1 MTLTYIFQ
9 HLLSP
14 EQYSPPKKMLEFSR
28 KQQEDTIVK
37 EIEDD
42 VKQLTQ
48 DEADLEVY
56 VYFIIP
62 HPAYEVW
69 VQCVY
74 CFEVV
79 HPSRTFL
86 FPLNIL
92 GKLMDFDQILH
103 MH

>member
-14 EQYSPPKKMLEFSR
+14 DQYSPPKKMLEFSR

-48 DEADLEVY
+48 DEADLEVR
-56 VYFIIP
+56 I
-62 HPAYEVW
+62 
-69 VQCVY
+69 
-74 CFEVV
+74 
-79 HPSRTFL
+79 TFYNSQFHSEFFRNMPRGSER
-86 FPLNIL
+86 FPN
-92 GKLMDFDQILH
+92 QNN
-103 MH
+103 